1 MLFSEAI
8 KVALQSLWA
17 NKMRT
22 VLTTIGVVISVASL
36 IAVITLG
43 NGAKMFVVKKIA
55 NQGSDVMTLQR
66 INPVIFTGEEYLR
79 ENKRKNITYE
89 DFEYLERSC
98 TRCLMIGAELSS
110 SGKVVNGKQS
120 TTNTDI
126 NGWTA
131 NMGELKTSTS
141 WKAARAD
148 AHGRRYRGSQCDR
161 RLRHRR

>member
-22 VLTTIGVVISVASL
+22 ILTTIGVVISVASL

-66 INPVIFTGEEYLR
+66 INPVIFTGEEYLK
-79 ENKRKNITYE
+79 ENKRKNITY
-89 DFEYLERSC
+89 DDYQYLQRTC
-98 TRCLMIGAELSS
+98 TRCLMRGRSFPPAAQLSTAS
-110 SGKVVNGKQS
+110 SPRRIPPS
-120 TTNTDI
+120 TAGPPI
-126 NGWTA
+126 WG
-131 NMGELKTSTS
+131 TSRT
-141 WKAARAD
+141 
-148 AHGRRYRGSQCDR
+148 
-161 RLRHRR
+161 